1 MILQNLLKSV
11 FLKAESW
18 AIRCHL
24 ICLIGVQPTET
35 IPAIQQPHATK
46 KTRYTDIYIY
56 TIYFIIYIYYIYI
69 SWSIQVKHNLSMPS
83 MPQND
88 GSFIGH
94 PKWGRHKK
102 NNNNQLEHGWLKSVM
117 IFLHARWYLSGFTGQ
132 EYSLSNDWLGQ
143 VELRMRDIMWGL
155 WFRVWSCS
163 IFEVWSWQH
172 GVVLI
177 ATCMKQLRCY
187 DISLRPQALFT
198 RLLNVTQDLSSPLY
212 IEKRLSS
219 GLYHW
224 HPCSACE
231 LSNIYEVIFA
241 FKTVSSIAIPS
252 PYRKRRSFLAERRL
266 EKRSKSAFVALV
278 GCSNVS
284 ETSHHNHFWNMLI
297 SRANQLTL
305 VPFWDGTSRS
315 YLMIGSIFVIYIHI
329 YIY

>member
-1 MILQNLLKSV
+1 M
-11 FLKAESW
+11 
-18 AIRCHL
+18 
-24 ICLIGVQPTET
+24 GET
-35 IPAIQQPHATK
+35 QKKQQ
-46 KTRYTDIYIY
+46 Y
-56 TIYFIIYIYYIYI
+56 
-69 SWSIQVKHNLSMPS
+69 
-83 MPQND
+83 
-88 GSFIGH
+88 
-94 PKWGRHKK
+94 
-102 NNNNQLEHGWLKSVM
+102 QLEHGWLKSVM

-315 YLMIGSIFVIYIHI
+315 YLMIGSIFVYLYSYIHI
-329 YIY
+329 LDICLAFYSAEIFALCSIIFQYISWFSCILLGEKRWMFFIKSWNHRGMARAKRVKPSWRGGDVSLLCLVVSLLGPVDHLSANIIIIC